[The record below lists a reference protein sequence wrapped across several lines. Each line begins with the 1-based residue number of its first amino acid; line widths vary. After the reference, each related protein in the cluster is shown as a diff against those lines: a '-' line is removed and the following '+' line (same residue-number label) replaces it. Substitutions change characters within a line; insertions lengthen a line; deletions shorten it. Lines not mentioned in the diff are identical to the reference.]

1 MSGTQKIIDGF
12 GTGKYAKVDEGGYLN
27 VQNSG
32 FPPVD
37 DRDLQIIYR
46 QFLTLNGD
54 GVTSDMRVNGA
65 VTSQLFYIQGEP
77 DFDIYITNLSILLAD
92 TNADNS
98 LNTFGDLAAL
108 TNGCRLFYED
118 ENGEI
123 NIGTTLQ
130 TNFDLIR
137 LCIGNPAFGSRSTV
151 GGATFNPFFLPDA
164 VGATADAIIPVLNFN
179 TIFGFTYGLRLKN
192 GTNNRLV
199 FEIDDN
205 LSVGLDAFNIIA
217 YGFKRKI
224 N

>member
-1 MSGTQKIIDGF
+1 MVTIPTKSPLRFTTGNTFLRVPETTSVTLRKESSGLKL
-12 GTGKYAKVDEGGYLN
+12 GK
-27 VQNSG
+27 S
-32 FPPVD
+32 
-37 DRDLQIIYR
+37 I
-46 QFLTLNGD
+46 
-54 GVTSDMRVNGA
+54 S
-65 VTSQLFYIQGEP
+65 
-77 DFDIYITNLSILLAD
+77 ITAR
-92 TNADNS
+92 TDNS
-98 LNTFGDLAAL
+98 LNTFGDLTAL

-137 LCIGNPAFGSRSTV
+137 LCVGNPAFGSRSTA

-199 FEIDDN
+199 FEIADD
-205 LSVGLDAFNIIA
+205 LSAGLDAFNIIA

-224 N
+224 K

>member
-1 MSGTQKIIDGF
+1 MSGIQKIVDGF
-12 GTGKYAKVDEGGYLN
+12 GSGISAKIDDGGYLR
-27 VQNSG
+27 VQSSS
-32 FPPVD
+32 FPSND

-46 QFLTLNGD
+46 EFLTLNGD

-65 VTSQLFYIQGEP
+65 VTPQLFYIQGEP
-77 DFDIYITNLSILLAD
+77 NFDIYVTNLSILLAD

-98 LNTFGDLAAL
+98 LNTFGDLTAL
-108 TNGCRLFYED
+108 TNGCRLYYED

-137 LCIGNPAFGSRSTV
+137 LCVGNPSFGARFAA

-179 TIFGFTYGLRLKN
+179 TIFGFSYGLRLKN
-192 GTNNRLV
+192 GTNNKLV
-199 FEIDDN
+199 FQIVDN